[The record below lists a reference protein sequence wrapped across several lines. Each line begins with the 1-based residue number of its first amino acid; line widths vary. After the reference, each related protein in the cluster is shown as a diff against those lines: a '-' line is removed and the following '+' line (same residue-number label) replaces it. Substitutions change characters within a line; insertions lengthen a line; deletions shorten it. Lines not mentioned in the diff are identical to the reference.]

1 MEGEPSR
8 TGYCVFECRA
18 EEGNS
23 GDEDQ
28 GFSSHELEVLDL
40 AFFDDD
46 TLLMVTRT
54 IEPGLDE
61 TVLGELFT
69 FENYVCGRVC
79 VGEQPFI
86 RFRRASRQAVGWPS
100 LGLADP
106 SRRVLSFRGSFGEID
121 IDSHSKTRRVNLF
134 SQPNFFFRSGVPGE
148 RAV

>member
-69 FENYVCGRVC
+69 FVNYVWACVWVSSPSFDSGGPAGKQLDGLVWDWQTRV
-79 VGEQPFI
+79 VG
-86 RFRRASRQAVGWPS
+86 SCH
-100 LGLADP
+100 
-106 SRRVLSFRGSFGEID
+106 FGD
-121 IDSHSKTRRVNLF
+121 LL
-134 SQPNFFFRSGVPGE
+134 E
-148 RAV
+148 R